1 MLSVVIITRN
11 EAHRITRCLASVAWA
26 DEIIVLDSGSTDN
39 TVDIAKTF
47 TPHVFTDTNW
57 QGFGVQ
63 KQRVLSHATGDWVL
77 NLDADECVDAPLKA
91 RMQQAMKSERFDAF
105 RVPIRMCFYGKP
117 LRFSSSPTRHVR
129 LFKRAGARFSGD
141 HVHEKIVLP
150 RHARIGQ
157 LKTPIWHDSF
167 LDLSHALQKM
177 DKYSSSSALI
187 RVGKKRRSSILR
199 SILGAGWM
207 FLRCYVLQRGF
218 LDGRAGL
225 MMAILNAEGSFYRS
239 IKQVYRDQAMLEV
252 EDV

>member
-1 MLSVVIITRN
+1 MLSVVIITKN
-11 EAHRITRCLASVAWA
+11 EAHRITRCLASVTWA

-39 TVDIAKTF
+39 TVEIAKTF
-47 TPHVFTDTNW
+47 TPLVFTDTNW

-63 KQRVLSHATGDWVL
+63 KQRVLSRATGDWVL
-77 NLDADECVDAPLKA
+77 NLDADECVDAGLRA
-91 RMQQAMKSERFDAF
+91 RMQQAIKAGQFDAF
-105 RVPIRMCFYGKP
+105 RIPIRMCFYGKP

-129 LFKRAGARFSGD
+129 LFKRLGAQYSD
-141 HVHEKIVLP
+141 DSVHEKIVLP
-150 RHARIGQ
+150 KQARIGQ

-177 DKYSSSSALI
+177 DTYSSSSAKI
-187 RVGKKRRSSILR
+187 RVDKKRRSSILR
-199 SILGAGWM
+199 SLLSANWM

-239 IKQVYRDQAMLEV
+239 IKQVYRDKAVL
-252 EDV
+252 

>member
-11 EAHRITRCLASVAWA
+11 EAHRIARCLTSIAWA

-39 TVDIAKTF
+39 TVEIAKKF

-63 KQRVLSHATGDWVL
+63 KQRALSHATGDWVL
-77 NLDADECVDAPLKA
+77 NLDADECVDASLKSC
-91 RMQQAMKSERFDAF
+91 MQQAIKAERFDAF

-129 LFKRAGARFSGD
+129 LFKRLGARFSD
-141 HVHEKIVLP
+141 DNVHEKIVLP
-150 RHARIGQ
+150 KQARIGQ

-177 DKYSSSSALI
+177 DSYSSSSAKI
-187 RVGKKRRSSILR
+187 RVDEKRRSSILR
-199 SILGAGWM
+199 SLLGANWM
-207 FLRCYVLQRGF
+207 FVRCYVLQRGF

-239 IKQVYRDQAMLEV
+239 IKQVYRDKPMLEV
-252 EDV
+252 EDL